1 MWCVRS
7 FTHQRTWLFL
17 LLLTKQWECGIFQVC
32 VKFMFFNCLILKWNF
47 SSQNIWIECRI
58 LSLNDIIVKWNHV
71 TEKGISIYFFFLFNF
86 RPQKENCGTW
96 NQRFGRAPKVTWTH
110 WIVWPVRCNCQA
122 CVGGTIFSLNYEAQI
137 TTPGPS
143 CSRGWK
149 HYLLDDSIGFGSICL
164 LDSSIHPLNYWILV
178 NFSLSLSQKKLFTLV

>member
-1 MWCVRS
+1 MCTVSPIWGLGCFCFSWPNSESVGYFRCVLS
-7 FTHQRTWLFL
+7 LFL
-17 LLLTKQWECGIFQVC
+17 
-32 VKFMFFNCLILKWNF
+32 NCLILEWNF
-47 SSQNIWIECRI
+47 LSQNIWIECQI
-58 LSLNDIIVKWNHV
+58 LSYHCEMKSCYWKRDL
-71 TEKGISIYFFFLFNF
+71 YFLFFVANF
-86 RPQKENCGTW
+86 RPQKENCSTW

-122 CVGGTIFSLNYEAQI
+122 CVGGTILSLFYEGQI

-164 LDSSIHPLNYWILV
+164 LDRSIHPLNILSLV
-178 NFSLSLSQKKLFTLV
+178 NFSLSLCRKKKWFT

>member
-1 MWCVRS
+1 MWCVHS
-7 FTHQRTWLFL
+7 FTHLRTWLFL

-32 VKFMFFNCLILKWNF
+32 VKFVFKLFDSRMKFFIPEYMDRMSDIK
-47 SSQNIWIECRI
+47 
-58 LSLNDIIVKWNHV
+58 LSLWN
-71 TEKGISIYFFFLFNF
+71 EIMLLKKGSLFSFFFVANF
-86 RPQKENCGTW
+86 RPQKENCSTW

-122 CVGGTIFSLNYEAQI
+122 CVGGAILSLFYEGQI

-164 LDSSIHPLNYWILV
+164 LDRSIHPLNILSLV
-178 NFSLSLSQKKLFTLV
+178 NFSLSLCRKKKWFT